1 MFLRSIL
8 PFVQAPH
15 DEYKRNM
22 AFCRVDF
29 NFIFQVEETIASKMD
44 VFSLSIFHEIGWIE
58 PFERNGVF
66 FLAKISWL
74 STDNLGYQLTADLWG
89 VTSTILVL
97 SRDVIIK
104 NRKRRRGAKWHTA
117 LKDARR

>member
-8 PFVQAPH
+8 PFVQTPH

-29 NFIFQVEETIASKMD
+29 NLIFQVEETIASN
-44 VFSLSIFHEIGWIE
+44 FSSPFSTRLGWIE
-58 PFERNGVF
+58 SFERNEVF

-89 VTSTILVL
+89 VTSTILVR
-97 SRDVIIK
+97 SRDVHI
-104 NRKRRRGAKWHTA
+104 
-117 LKDARR
+117 

>member
-29 NFIFQVEETIASKMD
+29 NLIFQVEETIASKMD
-44 VFSLSIFHEIGWIE
+44 VFFLSIFHEIG
-58 PFERNGVF
+58 
-66 FLAKISWL
+66 L
-74 STDNLGYQLTADLWG
+74 SRSSETGYFSLRKSPGCQLT
-89 VTSTILVL
+89 TSDI
-97 SRDVIIK
+97 
-104 NRKRRRGAKWHTA
+104 N
-117 LKDARR
+117 

>member
-29 NFIFQVEETIASKMD
+29 NLIFQVEETIASKWMF
-44 VFSLSIFHEIGWIE
+44 FSSPFSTRLGWIE
-58 PFERNGVF
+58 SFERNEVF

-89 VTSTILVL
+89 VTSTILVR
-97 SRDVIIK
+97 SRDV
-104 NRKRRRGAKWHTA
+104 NVSEHHLA
-117 LKDARR
+117 LRAL

>member
-29 NFIFQVEETIASKMD
+29 NLIFQVKETIASKMD
-44 VFSLSIFHEIGWIE
+44 VFSHFPRDWIE
-58 PFERNGVF
+58 SFERNGVF

-89 VTSTILVL
+89 VTSTILGAQL
-97 SRDVIIK
+97 
-104 NRKRRRGAKWHTA
+104 RRVGNKMET
-117 LKDARR
+117 LVGFT

>member
-29 NFIFQVEETIASKMD
+29 NLIFQVEETIASKMD
-44 VFSLSIFHEIGWIE
+44 VFFLSIFPQDWVG
-58 PFERNGVF
+58 
-66 FLAKISWL
+66 
-74 STDNLGYQLTADLWG
+74 
-89 VTSTILVL
+89 L
-97 SRDVIIK
+97 SRSSE
-104 NRKRRRGAKWHTA
+104 RGIFPCQN
-117 LKDARR
+117 LLVVN

>member
-29 NFIFQVEETIASKMD
+29 NLIFQVEETIASKMD
-44 VFSLSIFHEIGWIE
+44 VFFLSIFHEIGWMDGLHE
-58 PFERNGVF
+58 
-66 FLAKISWL
+66 L
-74 STDNLGYQLTADLWG
+74 
-89 VTSTILVL
+89 VTKVGS
-97 SRDVIIK
+97 
-104 NRKRRRGAKWHTA
+104 H
-117 LKDARR
+117 

>member
-29 NFIFQVEETIASKMD
+29 NLIFQVEETIASKMD
-44 VFSLSIFHEIGWIE
+44 VFFLSIFHEIGLD
-58 PFERNGVF
+58 GVVR
-66 FLAKISWL
+66 AKRGIFPCE
-74 STDNLGYQLTADLWG
+74 NL
-89 VTSTILVL
+89 LV
-97 SRDVIIK
+97 V
-104 NRKRRRGAKWHTA
+104 N
-117 LKDARR
+117 